1 MSCFCCVRSPGDC
14 LRQHE
19 SRMGRHPEAEKGL
32 KDQTNILPRG
42 QRLIVLAALS
52 ASLMISFIDQ
62 NSIGVAL
69 PAIGK
74 ELNAENTI
82 SWAGTS
88 SLIGNTMF
96 SVLCG
101 RLSDIFGR
109 KWIYL
114 FSLILLC
121 FADLL
126 CGLSQNESMLY
137 VFRGLGGVAGGGINS
152 LTMIM
157 VSDAVTLEER
167 GKYQG
172 ILGACIGAGNVI
184 GPFIF
189 VAFTQKVTWRGTFY
203 LISPL
208 AAVGATIAWFILPST
223 IRQDSMRNNFK
234 NIDFYGVLT
243 SSVGIIFILIP
254 ISGGGSYF
262 SWDSPM
268 VISMLIIGGCS
279 LLLFLL
285 VEWKIAVLPM
295 LPSMDI
301 SLSSRSVFE
310 ANVPFYQKH
319 RSFEIQ
325 RYLLCSYKASF

>member
-1 MSCFCCVRSPGDC
+1 
-14 LRQHE
+14 
-19 SRMGRHPEAEKGL
+19 MGRHPAVEKGL
-32 KDQTNILPRG
+32 QDQTNILPRG
-42 QRLIVLAALS
+42 QRLIVFAALS
-52 ASLMISFIDQ
+52 ASLIITFVDQ

-74 ELNAENTI
+74 ELHAENTI

-88 SLIGNTMF
+88 SLIGNAMF

-109 KWIYL
+109 KWVYL
-114 FSLILLC
+114 FSLTLLC

-126 CGLSQNESMLY
+126 CGLSQNEAMFY
-137 VFRGLGGVAGGGINS
+137 VFRGLAGVAGGGISS
-152 LTMIM
+152 LTMII
-157 VSDAVTLEER
+157 VSDAVTLEDR

-184 GPFIF
+184 GPFISA
-189 VAFTQKVTWRGTFY
+189 AFTQKVTWRGLFY
-203 LISPL
+203 MISPL
-208 AAVGATIAWFILPST
+208 AAVGAMIAWLILPST
-223 IRQDSMRNNFK
+223 MRQDSMKNNVK

-268 VISMLIIGGCS
+268 VVSMLIIGGCS
-279 LLLFLL
+279 LLLFLFI
-285 VEWKIAVLPM
+285 EWKIAVLPM

-301 SLSSRSVFE
+301 PLSNRTVFE
-310 ANVPFYQKH
+310 ANALFTKSIVLSGFSDICVVHAKLHSRCHLPVIHILSPSLF
-319 RSFEIQ
+319 
-325 RYLLCSYKASF
+325 